1 MGFRS
6 TRAFARGLALAALI
20 VASSANAGT
29 AIVQVGGDLV
39 FGPASQLTLEIGA
52 PIAGVG
58 YDQLQVAGQAGLGGA
73 LVLDPSESFEPAL
86 GAALWPK
93 VERLAAHKLLG
104 RRGLTLQASD
114 LAQDAYIALMH
125 EFPGRFNNREHFYAL
140 AARIVRNIVVDY
152 MRRRSADKR
161 GSGLPF
167 ERLDKIENEV
177 AAPIDDTV
185 DWIAVDA
192 ALTVLSQHHESAAQV
207 VELKFFAGLTNEQI
221 AEAMGLSR
229 ATVIRH
235 YRYARAWLIDHFGAE
250 PATNG

>member
-1 MGFRS
+1 MSHRMGNDAMNLTDLINR
-6 TRAFARGLALAALI
+6 RASVDKPELEALA
-20 VASSANAGT
+20 
-29 AIVQVGGDLV
+29 
-39 FGPASQLTLEIGA
+39 
-52 PIAGVG
+52 
-58 YDQLQVAGQAGLGGA
+58 
-73 LVLDPSESFEPAL
+73 
-86 GAALWPK
+86 AALWPK
-93 VERLAAHKLLG
+93 LERLAADQLQG

-167 ERLDKIENEV
+167 ERLDRIENEV

-192 ALTVLSQHHESAAQV
+192 ALTVLSRQHESAAQV

-250 PATNG
+250 PATDG